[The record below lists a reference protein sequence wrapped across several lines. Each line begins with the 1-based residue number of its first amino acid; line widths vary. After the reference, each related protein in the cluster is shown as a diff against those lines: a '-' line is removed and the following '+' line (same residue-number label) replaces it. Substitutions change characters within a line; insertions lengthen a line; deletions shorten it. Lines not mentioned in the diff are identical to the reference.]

1 MKTKKVKNGR
11 PLPVVSTKQ
20 ALIIVLEWL
29 RFVTLQVADQAHQKD
44 CRERGLPI
52 HMTQGRIRF
61 VGQKAWAEVEPL
73 FLDRVAALKKCRP
86 KCAYLFEAAWEVIN
100 YELPTIAQK
109 VAEADGA
116 QRGALYGGF
125 VDIFDLSH
133 LPNGISDHW
142 QGQEEA
148 F

>member
-1 MKTKKVKNGR
+1 MKTRKAKNGR

-29 RFVTLQVADQAHQKD
+29 KFVTLQVADQAHQKVSKAH
-44 CRERGLPI
+44 GFPI
-52 HMTQGRIRF
+52 YMDQPRIRF

-86 KCAYLFEAAWEVIN
+86 KSAYLLQAAWDVIN
-100 YELPTIAQK
+100 YDLPKIAQQI
-109 VAEADGA
+109 AEEDHA
-116 QRGALYGGF
+116 QRGLFYGGF
-125 VDIFDLSH
+125 VDILGRRH
-133 LPNGISDHW
+133 LPDGISDHW
-142 QGQEEA
+142 QGQEKA